1 MKIAVVTGCQGFI
14 GGYVVNACLSAGWKV
29 YGIDKMTYA
38 ARDLSM
44 WHENEPN
51 FHLIKED
58 IADLKR
64 LPDCDYVINLAAESH
79 VCNSIVS
86 SKDFIHSNVEGV
98 RNLLELVKDKPENAY
113 GKPLFVHFSTD
124 EVYGDIAEEE
134 GSFRETDAL
143 NPSNPYSASKAAA
156 DMLIKS
162 YHRTYGTEYVI
173 VRPTNN
179 YGLNQYPEKLVPL
192 CVKLLNANKKIAL
205 HNNGTPI
212 RSWLHARD
220 TAEAV
225 MLLLSVYEDQ
235 KDPLQIFRVSDEVW
249 EYPTVKNSIFNIGG
263 VERKNKDVVRDI
275 IETYGTPDKWTDR
288 VDLSFSRPGQ
298 DVRYSVN
305 DDKLRSLGWEPQ
317 ADFDAELRNIVKHL
331 KDGRFRW

>member
-14 GGYVVNACLSAGWKV
+14 GGYVVNACLNAGWKV

-38 ARDLSM
+38 ARELSM

-124 EVYGDIAEEE
+124 EVYGDITEEE

-162 YHRTYGTEYVI
+162 YHRTYGSEYVI

-179 YGLNQYPEKLVPL
+179 YGLNQYPEKLLPS
-192 CVKLLNANKKIAL
+192 CVKALQFGKPIKL
-205 HNNGTPI
+205 HNKGEPV
-212 RSWLHARD
+212 RSWLHAED
-220 TAEAV
+220 TASAV
-225 MLLLSVYEDQ
+225 MLLLSVYEAQ
-235 KDPLQIFRVSDEVW
+235 KDPSRISI
-249 EYPTVKNSIFNIGG
+249 VKNAIFNIGG
-263 VERKNKDVVRDI
+263 VERKNKDVVKAI
-275 IETYGTPDKWTDR
+275 IETYGVPGEWEDY
-288 VDLSFSRPGQ
+288 VDLSFERPGQ

-317 ADFDAELRNIVKHL
+317 ADFDSELRSIVKHL